1 MAKFIEAE
9 NRIFKNMFV
18 CRRCKSKI
26 RSPIMKVLA
35 GKVACRKCGSHE
47 LRVIKKK

>member
-1 MAKFIEAE
+1 MARFVEAE
-9 NRIFKNMFV
+9 NRLFKNTFV
-18 CRRCKSKI
+18 CRKCKKKV

-35 GKVACRKCGSHE
+35 GKVSCRKCGCHD